1 MLEAADEIRK
11 KPAENQGVLAVIRGD
26 GSEK

>member
-11 KPAENQGVLAVIRGD
+11 KPAENQGVLARSPGG